1 MKIAQVLFWGCSSI
15 EELLFSLFSTMW
27 ISGDLSF
34 YLWLRYAEIAIGL
47 FVGSISVSRL
57 VLLCIFSIKVI
68 LETLRREDT
77 QRNCK
82 IYFIN
87 ISSVYFLLKVVI

>member
-1 MKIAQVLFWGCSSI
+1 
-15 EELLFSLFSTMW
+15 MW

-34 YLWLRYAEIAIGL
+34 YLWLRYAEIDVGL

-82 IYFIN
+82 LYFIN